1 MVFACLGKI
10 KEIVGK
16 LTRMLL
22 IKKYIILFEIVEY
35 RNYLFIYLSNE
46 NLFMED
52 KIMLGERLQ
61 YLRLEKGMTQKEL
74 SKVFKVSLKTIQ
86 FYEQNRTIPDI
97 YLVAEMAKFFN
108 VSCDYILGVVN
119 TPIPLDERE
128 AEAKDHIYM
137 PKEFMK
143 NKETRR
149 TYKTIVEY
157 VKMVHEMK

>member
-1 MVFACLGKI
+1 MNKI
-10 KEIVGK
+10 EPSQIYIQ
-16 LTRMLL
+16 LL
-22 IKKYIILFEIVEY
+22 KWL
-35 RNYLFIYLSNE
+35 N
-46 NLFMED
+46 
-52 KIMLGERLQ
+52 
-61 YLRLEKGMTQKEL
+61 
-74 SKVFKVSLKTIQ
+74 
-86 FYEQNRTIPDI
+86 
-97 YLVAEMAKFFN
+97 FFN